1 MAQLFSLGDYITPQ
15 TKNMF
20 STIDWDTSLVLTVI
34 LAPLC
39 LVFVGFIFVQWG
51 RIKEL
56 VNEKTSAVNELGEFK
71 KAVAVK
77 ATAFVNAVA
86 QKDNEIERKKKEIER
101 LNGLLNAQ
109 PTVMDATPRRFE
121 S

>member
-1 MAQLFSLGDYITPQ
+1 ML
-15 TKNMF
+15 

-39 LVFVGFIFVQWG
+39 IALLIFILTQWG

-56 VNEKTSAVNELGEFK
+56 VNDKTSAVNKCTDIKNDIAIKDATFK
-71 KAVAVK
+71 Q
-77 ATAFVNAVA
+77 TIQ
-86 QKDNEIERKKKEIER
+86 QKDNEIERQKKEIER

-109 PTVMDATPRRFE
+109 PTVLDATPRRFDG
-121 S
+121 